1 MSLERPFTTKPKTRR
16 HGHFISGDRCRVF
29 MEHCWEKGLRKKA
42 SYDTL
47 EFEFIHCFET
57 NDSRTV
63 HKYIGR
69 QGEVVSHQASNMV
82 RVNRISGKVAQFNYR
97 TTRRISRKRGLLA
110 TLGYISY
117 CEKGYYH
124 WNHELLPYFTEQTT
138 LEVSPQPPLQE
149 VNGECSDVSMDNLR
163 VCCGG
168 EVIENGEAIEDL
180 AVRVGKSLVREKKEE
195 EVIESAHANPC
206 LYPNMKRK
214 ACVVYS
220 KEVME

>member
-1 MSLERPFTTKPKTRR
+1 MTSERPFTTKPKTRR
-16 HGHFISGDRCRVF
+16 HGHFISGDRCRIF

-57 NDSRTV
+57 NDSRTI

-69 QGEVVSHQASNMV
+69 QGKVVSHQASNMV

-97 TTRRISRKRGLLA
+97 TTRRISRKRGLLE
-110 TLGYISY
+110 TLGYISC

-124 WNHELLPYFTEQTT
+124 FNHKLLPYYTEQTT

-149 VNGECSDVSMDNLR
+149 VNGECVDVSIDDLR
-163 VCCGG
+163 ACCG
-168 EVIENGEAIEDL
+168 EQAIENGEEVENSE
-180 AVRVGKSLVREKKEE
+180 VRVVKGLVREKKEE
-195 EVIESAHANPC
+195 VIECTHANPC
-206 LYPNMKRK
+206 LHPNMSRRG
-214 ACVVYS
+214 CDVQS
-220 KEVME
+220 IEVME

>member
-1 MSLERPFTTKPKTRR
+1 
-16 HGHFISGDRCRVF
+16 
-29 MEHCWEKGLRKKA
+29 MEHCWKKGLRKKA

-57 NDSRTV
+57 NDLRTV
-63 HKYIGR
+63 QKYIGR
-69 QGEVVSHQASNMV
+69 ASKVVNYQASNMV

-97 TTRRISRKRGLLA
+97 TTRKISRKRGLLE
-110 TLGYISY
+110 TLGFISY
-117 CEKGYYH
+117 CEKGCYH
-124 WNHELLPYFTEQTT
+124 FNHELLPYYTEQTT

-149 VNGECSDVSMDNLR
+149 VNGECVDVSIDNLR
-163 VCCGG
+163 VCRGG

-180 AVRVGKSLVREKKEE
+180 EVRVGNSLVREKKE

-214 ACVVYS
+214 VSDMYS
-220 KEVME
+220 KEVMK